1 MDEQFDSLQ
10 ESNLQ
15 ERVNKLKNEGYR
27 GFNVQAGK
35 EKAFGIEVT
44 VVDKNGK
51 QLAAEGETHDEAYE
65 NVIERIDYLLDD

>member
-10 ESNLQ
+10 ESNLH
-15 ERVNKLKNEGYR
+15 ERVNKLKDEGYR
-27 GFNVQAGK
+27 GFNVKAGK

-51 QLAAEGETHDEAYE
+51 QLTAEGETHDEAYE